1 MTALANPGIFTV
13 TSAYRTTNAVIP
25 NSAST
30 NGYVDGTVGTALGS
44 VAPTVP
50 VFDGKTVA
58 AFIETKDATTLKFS
72 VSLIV
77 LGTWEQEDAFDKIAY
92 EFADLQYNLY
102 QSDATF
108 STVAIAGYSVWT
120 WALPATVFGVVSQ
133 VVAVTIEDL
142 TDDFNC
148 DCTAGLIAGT
158 SATQF
163 GLDTLVNLRTR
174 MMIRLGYAAQA
185 ANPPPGMVAY
195 CNEYLQDAQKQLEK
209 KFSAQNM
216 LRFFRWTMKV
226 GQRYYGVDKAEGGCT
241 LQFDPTQ
248 LSWVGI
254 EDLNGAWYEL
264 TQGIPPVYYTRAK
277 INSGWPTNFDI
288 RQCIEVFPA
297 PQAEYTLWIKAK
309 FGTQAFAADNDLTT
323 LDAELVFLLA
333 LANAKGAKGQVDAGN
348 VMAQAT
354 SYLGALVAGTHGVTR
369 YVPRSKVQNPATP
382 PRFLPLGP

>member
-25 NSAST
+25 NSFST

-50 VFDGKTVA
+50 VFDGKTIA
-58 AFIETKDATTLKFS
+58 AFIETKDTTTLKFS
-72 VSLIV
+72 LNLIV
-77 LGTWEQEDAFDKIAY
+77 LGTVEQEAVFDKIAF
-92 EFADLQYNLY
+92 EFADAQYNLY
-102 QSDATF
+102 QSDAVF
-108 STVAIAGYSVWT
+108 STALIAGYSVWT
-120 WALPATVFGVVSQ
+120 WALPATLFGVVAQ
-133 VVAVTIEDL
+133 IVAVTIEDL

-148 DCTAGLIAGT
+148 DCIAGLSGQ
-158 SATQF
+158 SAVQF
-163 GLDTLVNLRTR
+163 GLDTLVNLRGR

-185 ANPPPGMVAY
+185 ANPPPGMAAF
-195 CNEYLQDAQKQLEK
+195 CNEYLIDAQKQLEK
-209 KFSAQNM
+209 KFNAQNM
-216 LRFFRWTMKV
+216 LRYFRWTMQV
-226 GQRYYGVDKAEGGCT
+226 GQRYYGIDKSEGGC
-241 LQFDPTQ
+241 LQYLDPTQ
-248 LSWVGI
+248 ISAVGI

-264 TQGIPPVYYTRAK
+264 TQGIPLVYYTRAK

-297 PQAEYTLWIKAK
+297 PQAEYTLWIKGK
-309 FGTQAFAADNDLTT
+309 FATQPFAADSDMTT
-323 LDAELVFLLA
+323 LDAELIFLLA

-354 SYLGALVAGTHGVTR
+354 SYLGALVAGTHGTTR

-382 PRFLPLGP
+382 PRFLPLSP

>member
-1 MTALANPGIFTV
+1 MTVLANPGIFTV
-13 TSAYRTTNAVIP
+13 TSAYRTTNPVIP

-44 VAPTVP
+44 VAPVVP

-58 AFIETKDATTLKFS
+58 AFIETKDTTTLKFS

-77 LGTWEQEDAFDKIAY
+77 LGTVEQEAVFDKIAY

-120 WALPATVFGVVSQ
+120 WALPATAFGTTSQ

-148 DCTAGLIAGT
+148 DCTAGLIAGNA
-158 SATQF
+158 ATQF
-163 GLDTLVNLRTR
+163 GLDTLLSLRTR
-174 MMIRLGYAAQA
+174 MMVRLGYAAQA
-185 ANPPPGMVAY
+185 ANPPPGMAAF
-195 CNEYLQDAQKQLEK
+195 CNEYINDAQTQLAK
-209 KFSAQNM
+209 KFSALNM
-216 LRFFRWTMKV
+216 QRFFRWTMQV
-226 GQRYYGVDKAEGGCT
+226 GQRYYGIDKSEGGCAK
-241 LQFDPTQ
+241 LLDPTQ
-248 LSWVGI
+248 ISWVGI

-277 INSGWPTNFDI
+277 INSGWPTNFDV
-288 RQCIEVFPA
+288 RQCLEVFPA
-297 PQAEYTLWIKAK
+297 PQAEYTLWVKAR
-309 FGTQAFAADNDLTT
+309 FNPTLMTLDADLTT
-323 LDAELVFLLA
+323 MDAELVLLLA
-333 LANAKGAKGQVDAGN
+333 LANAKAAKGQSDAQN
-348 VMAQAT
+348 VMGQAT
-354 SYLGALVAGTHGVTR
+354 SYLGALVAGTHGTTR